1 MNKQERN
8 KRLGQYFTSLEVA
21 KLLAELALAVEPKT
35 SSAIDPMMGEGIFL
49 DALNQISPN
58 IDCSG
63 IEIDTTLQN
72 SIRNKFNDRFELI
85 FGNAFSSKVLN
96 QIGRN
101 FHLVITNPPYV
112 RHLNQTEE
120 SVLEEGLIIPS
131 GAQVRNDLSVC
142 LQGNSLIK
150 EAEKDFLL
158 EATEKYSGLS
168 DLSVP
173 SIIQCCGLTKNDGV
187 LALLIPES
195 CISREYSITTL
206 NVLFKLFD
214 IKAIVKDEGRNWF
227 DNAQVKTLLVVGK
240 KLSSPRKDVLQ
251 HPDIPVVEIPF
262 ANPNEPL
269 GKGISDYKS
278 FTQKLIKSKE
288 ANNEIRRIH
297 FRSAK
302 SFIGSVLSDKNIKFY
317 PEFESLLV
325 VQNQIES
332 LDPRL
337 SSIIGYDK
345 FWRLNDMSVDVN
357 QGLRTG
363 ANKFFYC
370 DLVKEGETQSLVSF
384 KIKDIKDE
392 IHVPNEIIKPV
403 LRKQKEV
410 LSKHLIARK
419 SLNGRLIDLKNNYTS
434 SDIAKYKLD
443 KSVQELPTKMS
454 EYIDHCSTLNIG
466 TEENPK
472 YFPDLSAVRTNVSTS
487 NGINK
492 TWYQIPELKDRHLPD
507 VCMPRVNSSV
517 VKPLL
522 VEKGVVVDANFITIN
537 VQPNAILDKYGL
549 FALLNSDWTKVQL
562 ELYGNVLG
570 GGALKL
576 DRKHLQNLTYPKN
589 LISAKIR
596 LEELGKELISS
607 NDLKNALNEINKTV
621 NSVLCIK
628 NSSELRDLLKYRI
641 TLRNKNA

>member
-1 MNKQERN
+1 MNKQDRN

-21 KLLAELALAVEPKT
+21 KLLTELALAVKPKT
-35 SSAIDPMMGEGIFL
+35 PNAIDPMMGEGVFL
-49 DALNQISPN
+49 DAINQIYPD

-72 SIRNKFNDRFELI
+72 SIRNKFSNRLELV
-85 FGNAFSSKVLN
+85 FGNAFSSKVLD
-96 QIGRN
+96 QVGWK

-112 RHLNQTEE
+112 RHLNQTTETT
-120 SVLEEGLIIPS
+120 LEKGLLVPS
-131 GAQVRNDLSVC
+131 GAQVRHDLVLC
-142 LQGNSLIK
+142 LKGNLLIK
-150 EAEKDFLL
+150 ETEKDFLL
-158 EATEKYSGLS
+158 KATEKYSGLS

-173 SIIQCCGLTKNDGV
+173 SIIQCCGLTQNEGV
-187 LALLIPES
+187 LALVIPES

-227 DNAQVKTLLVVGK
+227 DNAQVKTLLIVGK

-278 FTQKLIKSKE
+278 FAQELIKSKE
-288 ANNEIRRIH
+288 IQNEVGRIH

-302 SFIGSVLSDKNIKFY
+302 SFIASVLSDKNIKLY
-317 PEFESLLV
+317 PEFESLFV
-325 VQNQIES
+325 NQNQIES

-337 SSIIGYDK
+337 NSIIGYK
-345 FWRLNDMSVDVN
+345 EYLRLYDMSVDVN

-384 KIKDIKDE
+384 KIKKVENE

-403 LRKQKEV
+403 LRKQKEI
-410 LSKHLIARK
+410 LSRNLIARK
-419 SLNGRLIDLKNNYTS
+419 DLNGRLIDLKNNYTS

-443 KSVQELPTKMS
+443 KSVHELPKKMS
-454 EYIDHCSTLNIG
+454 EHIDRCSTLNIG

-472 YFPDLSAVRTNVSTS
+472 YFPELSAVRTNTSTN
-487 NGINK
+487 NGIIK

-507 VCMPRVNSSV
+507 ICIPRVNSSV
-517 VKPLL
+517 VKPLF

-537 VQPNAILDKYGL
+537 VQPSAILDKYGL

-576 DRKHLQNLTYPKN
+576 DRTHLQNLTFPKD
-589 LISAKIR
+589 LSSTKSR
-596 LEELGKELISS
+596 LEELGKKLIST
-607 NDLKNALNEINKTV
+607 NDMQNILADINKTV
-621 NSVLCIK
+621 NSVLCTK